1 MSIDLENELAIRMR
15 LLATQRSLKQAE
27 SERDRVI
34 AEAEGLRRSLA
45 EVVESKAE
53 IESSIRFKV
62 GNLLAEAVR
71 NPWRLFGNAR
81 RSLRQAEASGVDQD
95 EAGALSG
102 DAARQDG
109 GTAVGREMIGPEAA
123 DVVVHGLPAP
133 KGPPQGLHSLRVAA
147 VLDAFSYESLAP
159 ECELVALTPED
170 WADRIRE
177 HHPHMLLVESAWLGR
192 DGEWQGQVE
201 RAPKILRSLVASCR
215 AAGIPT
221 IFWNK
226 EDPVH
231 FEAFIETAGLFDHVL
246 TTDASSIP
254 RYRRILRK
262 ASVGLLPFGFQP
274 RTHHPIGDEE
284 RRPASVFAGAWY
296 GNMPDRCADFQA
308 VADPLALAGP
318 LVIHDRH
325 DDKGAPHQRF
335 PSRFHGSVRSKV
347 SYAETASLYRSYRI
361 GINLNTVKQ
370 SPSMF
375 ARRVLEMIGCN
386 VSVYGNF
393 SLAVRMLL
401 GELTVSTDDADALLA
416 HAWEE
421 LRSPNEERFRDRRL
435 VALRK
440 VLSQHTWAHR
450 LQVIAKR
457 ALSIDMPAFPGQVKV
472 LAKVRTQ
479 AQANAIV
486 AAFIRQSLEAKT
498 LVMEASPGVRLPAWA
513 ELFREVRWSPDDWV
527 AVFHPDDFYGR
538 HYLEDLALARAFGLG
553 DVLGKA
559 CWSEV
564 SAEGGVLLQGAGMEY
579 RVVGR
584 LALRRSLFR
593 AAIHSPATVL
603 RMLDDE
609 DAHVEGA
616 ALISTDASSYLM
628 RGASVS
634 IPGPHRAASELDR
647 GMDVDD
653 LLAMAETLSAEPD
666 ATQAGPKALDG
677 HLVAAL
683 FNSGVVP
690 AGTSV
695 RASFSGAEI
704 CSLLPIDREDALFSA
719 PIPRDRIERDGRL
732 RFEARYTGGNALDIY
747 LDAVMAQG
755 QVAMRHR
762 LGNELELDVPV
773 PGPEVIHYRLAA
785 TVRGRFVHHVKGLWM
800 EAPPANPLLLPGTG
814 RLLLVCNGYPESG
827 RLYRNGFLHRRVVA
841 YRAAGV
847 LVDVVVVV
855 QGESVRAYEYEGIL
869 VQICT
874 PKMLGETVARSA
886 HTAIAVHF
894 LDETIWSA
902 LARAPVERRIVVW
915 IHGAEIQSPLRRSF
929 NYRNETALRAA
940 IESTRQRDAFWR
952 TLFLS
957 RRGGLRF
964 VFVSRTFAEDVWAD
978 LGVRCADDRW
988 CVIHNPIDTEL
999 FQALPKD
1006 PMQRFRVLSVRP
1018 HDSRIY
1024 ANDLVRQAIELMSA
1038 DEHFGS
1044 MDFELVGDGA
1054 LWEENFRDLDRY
1066 GNVRLRREFLRQSE
1080 VAGLHRNYG
1089 VFLVPTRGDTQ
1100 GVSRDEAMS
1109 SGLVPV
1115 TCRVGS
1121 VAEFVDDDSGI
1132 LCPPED
1138 PRAIADA
1145 VMSLAK
1151 DPDLFSRLSD
1161 GAAARVRGQSGV
1173 EIVLPQELSMLGVQ
1187 VHKD

>member
-1 MSIDLENELAIRMR
+1 MSVDTESELAVRLR

-27 SERDRVI
+27 NERDRVM
-34 AEAEGLRRSLA
+34 AEAEDLRRRLA

-62 GNLLAEAVR
+62 GSLLAEAVK
-71 NPWRLFGNAR
+71 NPLRMFGSVRRLFR
-81 RSLRQAEASGVDQD
+81 KVEAGGTDEG
-95 EAGALSG
+95 EAGAFSG
-102 DAARQDG
+102 DVARQG
-109 GTAVGREMIGPEAA
+109 AGNAVIRDMVGLEAA
-123 DVVVHGLPAP
+123 GVVIHALPAP
-133 KGPPQGLHSLRVAA
+133 DGPPQELHSLRVAA
-147 VLDAFSYESLAP
+147 ILDGFSYESLAP

-170 WADRIRE
+170 WVDTIRE

-192 DGEWQGQVE
+192 GGEWQGQVE
-201 RAPKILRSLVASCR
+201 RAPEILRSLVASCR

-231 FEAFIETAGLFDHVL
+231 FEAFVETAGLFDHVL

-254 RYRRILRK
+254 RYRRILGQ
-262 ASVGLLPFGFQP
+262 ASVGLLPFGYQP
-274 RTHHPIGDEE
+274 RTHHPIGGEE
-284 RRPASVFAGAWY
+284 RRSASVFAGAWY

-325 DDKGAPHQRF
+325 DGKGAPHQQF
-335 PSRFHGSVRSKV
+335 PSRFRGSIRPKV

-393 SLAVRMLL
+393 SLAVRTLL
-401 GELTVSTDDADALLA
+401 GELTVSTDDADTLLA
-416 HAWEE
+416 HAWKE
-421 LRSPNEERFRDRRL
+421 LQSPDDEHFRERRL

-457 ALSIDMPAFPGQVKV
+457 AMGIDVPLVPGQVRV

-479 AQANAIV
+479 AQADAIV
-486 AAFIRQSLEAKT
+486 TAFVRQSLEAKG
-498 LVMEASPGVRLPAWA
+498 LVMEASPEVRLPAWV
-513 ELFREVRWSPDDWV
+513 ERFREARWSEDDWV

-553 DVLGKA
+553 DALGKA

-564 SAEGGVLLQGAGMEY
+564 GAEGRVLLRGAGMEY
-579 RVVGR
+579 RFVGR

-593 AAIHSPATVL
+593 TAVHSPATL
-603 RMLDDE
+603 LGMLDDE
-609 DAHVEGA
+609 DAHVEGVS
-616 ALISTDASSYLM
+616 LISTDASSYLM
-628 RGASVS
+628 RGASVGLPRS
-634 IPGPHRAASELDR
+634 HGAASGFDQ

-666 ATQAGPKALDG
+666 AAHAGQKALDG
-677 HLVAAL
+677 HLIAAL
-683 FNSGVVP
+683 FNSGLMP
-690 AGTSV
+690 PGTSA

-704 CSLLPIDREDALFSA
+704 CSLLPLDREDALFSA

-732 RFEARYTGGNALDIY
+732 RLEAQYTGGNALDLY
-747 LDAVMAQG
+747 LDAMVAQG
-755 QVAMRHR
+755 QVATRHH
-762 LGNELELDVPV
+762 LGNGLELDVPV
-773 PGPEVIHYRLAA
+773 PGPEVIDYRLAA
-785 TVRGRFVHHVKGLWM
+785 TVRGRFVHHVKGLWL
-800 EAPPANPLLLPGTG
+800 EAPPVNPLLLPGIG

-841 YRAAGV
+841 YRAEGV
-847 LVDVVVVV
+847 LVDVVVVA
-855 QGESVRAYEYEGIL
+855 QGESPRAYEYEGIL
-869 VQICT
+869 VQVCT
-874 PKMLGETVARSA
+874 PRMLGETVARST

-894 LDETIWSA
+894 LDEAIWLA
-902 LARAPVERRIVVW
+902 LARAPTERRIVVW

-929 NYRNETALRAA
+929 NYRDETALLAA
-940 IESTRQRDAFWR
+940 IDSTQQRDAFWR
-952 TLFLS
+952 MLFSS
-957 RRGGLRF
+957 RREGLRF

-978 LGVRCADDRW
+978 LGVRCADGRW
-988 CVIHNPIDTEL
+988 CVIHNPIDTGL
-999 FQALPKD
+999 FQAPPKD
-1006 PMQRFRVLSVRP
+1006 PEQRLKVLSVRP

-1024 ANDLVRQAIELMSA
+1024 ANDLVRQAIELMSE
-1038 DEHFGS
+1038 DENFAS
-1044 MDFELVGDGA
+1044 LDFELVGDGA
-1054 LWEENFRDLDRY
+1054 LWDENFRGLDRY
-1066 GNVRLRREFLRQSE
+1066 ANVRLRREFLRQSE
-1080 VAGLHRNYG
+1080 MADLHRKYG

-1138 PRAIADA
+1138 PRALADA
-1145 VMSLAK
+1145 VMLLAK
-1151 DPDLFSRLSD
+1151 DPVLFSRLSV
-1161 GAAARVRGQSGV
+1161 GAAARVRGQSGL
-1173 EIVLPQELSMLGVQ
+1173 EIVLPQELRMLGMQ
-1187 VHKD
+1187 VKED